1 MMEEKFSFLLQT
13 LAINSRVTTA
23 FGVISSP
30 SWSIIETTFRLKSIR
45 KLVDTVSL
53 SKPFDQFYFYYFTTD
68 CEIPP

>member
-13 LAINSRVTTA
+13 LAINSWVTA

-30 SWSIIETTFRLKSIR
+30 SWSIIEATFRLKSIR